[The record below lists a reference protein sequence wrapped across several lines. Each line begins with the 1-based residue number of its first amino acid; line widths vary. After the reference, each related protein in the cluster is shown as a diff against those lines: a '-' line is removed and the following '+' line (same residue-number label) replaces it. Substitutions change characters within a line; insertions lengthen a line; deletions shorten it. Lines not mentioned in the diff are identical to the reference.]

1 MNQIGIFC
9 SGTII
14 LAQKRDFYNF
24 KNKVLK
30 FPDFRSHCFHV
41 RWIKVVTGLILFDE
55 RKSGLLKLL
64 TDTDK
69 DSKLVQRRQPP
80 KVDTLFSSL
89 FSDASERPV

>member
-30 FPDFRSHCFHV
+30 FPDFKSHCFHV

-55 RKSGLLKLL
+55 GKSGLLKLF
-64 TDTDK
+64 TDTDE
-69 DSKLVQRRQPP
+69 DSTLVHRRKPP
-80 KVDTLFSSL
+80 KVDTLFYSL
-89 FSDASERPV
+89 VFDAFERRV